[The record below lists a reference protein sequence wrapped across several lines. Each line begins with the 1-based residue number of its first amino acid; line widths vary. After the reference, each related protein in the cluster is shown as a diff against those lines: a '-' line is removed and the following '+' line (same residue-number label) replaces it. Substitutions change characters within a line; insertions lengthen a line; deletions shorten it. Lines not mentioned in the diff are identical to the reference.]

1 MLEPLEDLPARLEA
15 LQPKD
20 WQPLFD
26 LIPEI
31 EKTESFGEWMVNQP
45 GVDGYPQFPF
55 MAKGPLVHK
64 FFKLVDEMEIV
75 PAFDY
80 MDWEEGRRMYK
91 HSDVDIDSWTV
102 IDVCK
107 MFTYYIRADRFSDGA
122 LCSAFENGQILRL
135 LKHLEKLVK

>member
-1 MLEPLEDLPARLEA
+1 MLIPLEDLPARLET

-31 EKTESFGEWMVNQP
+31 ENTESFGEWILNKP
-45 GVDGYPQFPF
+45 AEDGYTQFPF
-55 MAKGPLVHK
+55 VDNGPVVDK
-64 FFKLVDEMEIV
+64 FLTLVDEMKVI

-80 MDWEEGRRMYK
+80 MDWEEGRRMYQ
-91 HSDVDIDSWTV
+91 HHDVDIDSWTAV
-102 IDVCK
+102 DVCK

-122 LCSAFENGQILRL
+122 LSSAFEQGQILRL